1 MARYSSVSATLSRDW
16 GGGPSF
22 VARLLGL
29 GPRFKSAAARHALS
43 RSQKAARR
51 EASKT
56 YFPHKFTSPKHP
68 STSPKHAIL
77 RKEGVKFSKTP
88 AGKITGAGAGLGA
101 TAFLVKDYQVSPAI
115 KSRTSVTKKYSR
127 APVNQRSISTGPK
140 TISQRQKQ
148 IAIAKHLR
156 PHTNIP
162 KVKLPVST
170 TTKTNYN
177 VVPKRTVKKSPNK
190 VASRPVNVT
199 PKMAAG
205 RKAGKLEA
213 AVIRKFG
220 VTSAQIRQRDIK
232 QKQRLMAERGGKI
245 PGPKLTTAKFI
256 SPFAG
261 DIAKV
266 SKSGYHIFRGKGAAD
281 FRKEYAAAKG
291 KKFKWR
297 GTGKWYK

>member
-16 GGGPSF
+16 GGSPSF

-29 GPRFKSAAARHALS
+29 GPRFKSAAAKHALS

-77 RKEGVKFSKTP
+77 RKEGVKFSKTK
-88 AGKITGAGAGLGA
+88 AGKISGAGVGLGA

-170 TTKTNYN
+170 APKTNYN
-177 VVPKRTVKKSPNK
+177 V
-190 VASRPVNVT
+190 
-199 PKMAAG
+199 
-205 RKAGKLEA
+205 
-213 AVIRKFG
+213 
-220 VTSAQIRQRDIK
+220 
-232 QKQRLMAERGGKI
+232 
-245 PGPKLTTAKFI
+245 
-256 SPFAG
+256 
-261 DIAKV
+261 
-266 SKSGYHIFRGKGAAD
+266 
-281 FRKEYAAAKG
+281 
-291 KKFKWR
+291 
-297 GTGKWYK
+297 